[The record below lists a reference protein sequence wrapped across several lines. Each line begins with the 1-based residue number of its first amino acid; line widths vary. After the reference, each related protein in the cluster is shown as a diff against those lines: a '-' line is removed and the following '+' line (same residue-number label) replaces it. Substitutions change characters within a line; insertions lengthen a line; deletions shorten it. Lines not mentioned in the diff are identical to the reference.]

1 MYFVAILLDGVET
14 VCAVFGSFSMVL
26 YLRLSY
32 SDDFL
37 AGRCTSGVFLY
48 TYVSGRHKK
57 SLDTIPVL
65 KVHIHVGFQMCYRH
79 GITCIYVVSTSK

>member
-1 MYFVAILLDGVET
+1 
-14 VCAVFGSFSMVL
+14 MVL

-65 KVHIHVGFQMCYRH
+65 KVHVHIDFQMCCRH
-79 GITCIYVVSTSK
+79 GIIYVVSTSK